1 MGSERPVPELVAD
14 LTTLQ
19 QELRELHQRVKAAS
33 QQGRKETSDSHE
45 GGMVIRGK

>member
-1 MGSERPVPELVAD
+1 MPELVVD

-19 QELRELHQRVKAAS
+19 QELRELHERVTAAS
-33 QQGRKETSDSHE
+33 QQGRKETGDSPD